1 MAWGRARRAGW
12 GEGGLAGQGIDAAL
26 RAPRTGAAADCAF
39 LHAGRAAIAIR
50 MKTPAE
56 RTAAL
61 RRRAAMTANPAT
73 AATLRRLAA
82 ETETITFHGPT
93 IWHV

>member
-1 MAWGRARRAGW
+1 
-12 GEGGLAGQGIDAAL
+12 
-26 RAPRTGAAADCAF
+26 
-39 LHAGRAAIAIR
+39 

-61 RRRAAMTANPAT
+61 HRRADLARDPAT

-82 ETETITFHGPT
+82 ETETIRLFGPT
-93 IWHV
+93 IRHI